1 VKVASKSLN
10 AKRPTPR
17 LSRGVGLAALSGIA
31 LSGCSLLSNAS
42 PFAGAAPSGAPP
54 VPVVSPQLPEPN
66 WTPVTRSAAGVLSDH
81 RVVAT
86 EGFSITVT
94 RFRAKVTSL
103 NLHVGSEDPVTRPG
117 QTPANATNS
126 VNALEQPV
134 LVGAFNGG
142 FKHPADLGGFLVN
155 GVTIHPL
162 VAGMASIV
170 LYMDGSV
177 GIGKWG
183 STVPDPTK
191 QVRSVRQNL
200 PYLLVDHSAVTA
212 TASINSAWGATLG
225 VSPIVARS
233 GIGIDAKGSVIVA
246 NSMHAT
252 PRALATA
259 LQASGSVTALETDI
273 NPYWVTLG
281 AAGAPGGALVA
292 QVPGEWHAPTI
303 YQTGWTRDF
312 FVVVARHQAT
322 CAPSFGT
329 GDSVNVLHQRC
340 TA

>member
-17 LSRGVGLAALSGIA
+17 LSRGVGIAVLSGIA
-31 LSGCSLLSNAS
+31 LSGCSLLSS
-42 PFAGAAPSGAPP
+42 TSLFAGAAPVAAPT
-54 VPVVSPQLPEPN
+54 VPVVAPQLPEPN

-94 RFRAKVTSL
+94 RFRAKVTTL

-126 VNALEQPV
+126 VNALERPV
-134 LVGAFNGG
+134 LVGAFNGA

-162 VAGMASIV
+162 VAGMASMV

-177 GIGKWG
+177 GIGRWG
-183 STVPDPTK
+183 STVPDSAK

-200 PYLLVDHSAVTA
+200 PYLLVEHSAVTT
-212 TASINSAWGATLG
+212 TALNNSVWGATIG
-225 VSPIVARS
+225 VSPLVARS
-233 GIGIDAKGSVIVA
+233 GIGVDAKGSVIVA

-252 PRALATA
+252 PRAIATA
-259 LQASGSVTALETDI
+259 LQVAGSVTGLETDI

-281 AAGAPGGALVA
+281 VTSAPGGALVA

-303 YQTGWTRDF
+303 FQTGWTRDF
-312 FVVVARHQAT
+312 FVVVARNQVT

-329 GDSVNVLHQRC
+329 GASVNVLHQRC

>member
-1 VKVASKSLN
+1 MASGSLIGN
-10 AKRPTPR
+10 LPIPR
-17 LSRGVGLAALSGIA
+17 LGRGIGGALLASVA
-31 LSGCSLLSNAS
+31 LSGCSLFGQTD
-42 PFAGAAPSGAPP
+42 PFAGAVPVGAPAT
-54 VPVVSPQLPEPN
+54 PVVAPQLPEPN
-66 WTPVTRSAAGVLSDH
+66 WTPSTKGSAGVLSDH

-94 RFRAKVTSL
+94 RFRAKVTTL

-117 QTPANATNS
+117 QVPANATNS
-126 VNALEQPV
+126 INAVERPV

-162 VAGMASIV
+162 VPGISSLV

-183 STVPDPTK
+183 STVPDQAK

-200 PYLLVDHSAVTA
+200 PVLLVDHAAVTSS
-212 TASINSAWGATLG
+212 ASMNSVWGGTIG
-225 VSPIVARS
+225 TSPVVARS
-233 GIGIDAKGSVIVA
+233 GVGVDAKGSVIVA

-252 PRALATA
+252 PRAIATA
-259 LQASGSVTALETDI
+259 LQVAGAVTALETDI

-281 AAGAPGGALVA
+281 LSATPGGPMTA

-303 YQTGWTRDF
+303 FQTGWTRDF
-312 FVVVARHQAT
+312 FVVVARNQVT

-329 GDSVNVLHQRC
+329 AQGVNVLHQRC
-340 TA
+340 TV